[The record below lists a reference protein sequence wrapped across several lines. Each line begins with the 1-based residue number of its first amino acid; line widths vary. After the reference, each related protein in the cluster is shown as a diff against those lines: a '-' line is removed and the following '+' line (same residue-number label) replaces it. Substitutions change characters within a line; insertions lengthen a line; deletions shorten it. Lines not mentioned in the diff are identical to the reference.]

1 MKTNNIKV
9 KIMKKEY
16 DFSKAE
22 RGKFYKNN
30 LTLNLPV
37 YLDKENKKFFEK
49 VAKENKSDLSTVVN
63 KILKENIKLAQ
74 VLK

>member
-1 MKTNNIKV
+1 
-9 KIMKKEY
+9 MKKEY
-16 DFSKAE
+16 DFSNAE

-37 YLDKENKKFFEK
+37 YLDKENKKYFEK